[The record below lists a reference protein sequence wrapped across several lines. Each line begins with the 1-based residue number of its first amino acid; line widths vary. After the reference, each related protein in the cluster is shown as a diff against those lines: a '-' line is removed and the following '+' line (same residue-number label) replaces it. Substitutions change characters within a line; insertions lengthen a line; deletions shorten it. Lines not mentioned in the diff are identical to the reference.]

1 MKKNILIVEDEM
13 IIALDIKNTLEKNNF
28 NVIGISNSHKQ
39 TIVKINDS
47 LNSRMGI
54 DLILMDINIS
64 GPTDGIQ
71 SCNIIYQKYKIP
83 IIFLSAHKEED
94 TLEMIKDSYA
104 KAYFTKP
111 IKYEELLISI
121 HFTINKNFEN
131 YTINKKEK
139 VELKNCFSFNLEKK
153 SLYHDNK
160 EILLTRKEKKIIYLL
175 CKNKNN
181 YVSYESLFS
190 FVWEKDRINI
200 NKIRGSIFRI
210 KRKIPFL
217 EIANSKECGYK
228 LE

>member
-13 IIALDIKNTLEKNNF
+13 IIALDIKNTLKKNNF

-47 LNSRMGI
+47 LNSRI
-54 DLILMDINIS
+54 DVDLILMDINIS

-111 IKYEELLISI
+111 IKYEELLIAI
-121 HFTINKNFEN
+121 HFIINKNSKS
-131 YTINKKEK
+131 YTKGKEK

-160 EILLTRKEKKIIYLL
+160 EILLTRKEKKLIYLL

-190 FVWEKDRINI
+190 YVWEKDIVNI
-200 NKIRGSIFRI
+200 SKIRGSIFRI
-210 KRKIPFL
+210 KRKVPFL